1 MAGVSEALEPR
12 MNRITAL
19 CAVDQVQSKRGA
31 GFDSEHTCTEPG
43 PRGGAGRRPQS
54 GPLGN
59 SQLVLPRSKTVE
71 SSRRSERWFLRGI
84 MQEITGINR
93 LKHCG
98 RKPIANGVSLRMS
111 QVDGGGHRAGYAG
124 LETCGSVW
132 ACPVC
137 AAKITHERQEELA
150 QVIRKALDE
159 GLHVS
164 MLTLTQRHHRGQTL
178 SDLWESLSYAWGR
191 VTSGRKWVQF
201 KEQLGLRG
209 YARAVEV
216 THGENGWHAH
226 VHAVMITERRPEVTP
241 LFFQRKQGR
250 RKLPYPVEMR
260 MPADF
265 VADTWEKALAKK
277 GIGFLRNRGGM
288 DWQTA
293 KPSEALG
300 LASYVGKMNAVV
312 ATDSAG
318 QVASEA
324 TLGQFKRAK
333 GSNMT
338 PFQMLGD
345 IALIG
350 DADLVDLWREYERVS
365 KGKRA
370 LTWSRGLRAWAGL
383 GQERTDEEIAEDQA
397 GDDTVFTVNNSAWGM
412 VRPYASF
419 ILDLAEQ
426 EGADKVFE
434 WLDERD
440 VPYWVPGEEDSRD
453 L

>member
-1 MAGVSEALEPR
+1 MGLPDV
-12 MNRITAL
+12 
-19 CAVDQVQSKRGA
+19 
-31 GFDSEHTCTEPG
+31 
-43 PRGGAGRRPQS
+43 
-54 GPLGN
+54 LGKT
-59 SQLVLPRSKTVE
+59 QIVLPASNAVE

-84 MQEITGINR
+84 MQEITEINR

-98 RKPIANGVSLRMS
+98 RKPISNGVSLRMS
-111 QVDGGGHRAGYAG
+111 QVDSGGHRAGYAG

-137 AAKITHERQEELA
+137 AAKITHERQGELA
-150 QVIRKALDE
+150 AVIGKALDE

-164 MLTLTQRHHRGQTL
+164 MLTLTQRHHKGQSL

-191 VTSGRKWVQF
+191 VTSGRKWIAF

-209 YARAVEV
+209 YARSVEV
-216 THGENGWHAH
+216 THGKNGWHAH
-226 VHAVMITERRPEVTP
+226 VHAIVITEFRPEVTP

-250 RKLPYPVEMR
+250 RRTPYPVETV
-260 MPADF
+260 MPADYI
-265 VADTWEKALAKK
+265 ADTWGAALAKK

-300 LASYVGKMNAVV
+300 LATYVAKFGEADGAAQNAK
-312 ATDSAG
+312 AADQTAN
-318 QVASEA
+318 EA
-324 TLGQFKRAK
+324 TLGSFKKAK
-333 GSNMT
+333 RGNLT
-338 PFQMLGD
+338 PFQMLGE

-370 LTWSRGLRAWAGL
+370 LTWSRGLRDWAGL
-383 GQERTDEEIAEDQA
+383 GQERTDEEIAEDEA
-397 GDDTVFTVNNSAWGM
+397 GDDTVFTVENSTWGR
-412 VRPYASF
+412 VRPHAAF
-419 ILDLAEQ
+419 LLDLAEQ
-426 EGADKVFE
+426 RGVAQVFE
-434 WLDERD
+434 WLNKHKI
-440 VPYWVPGEEDSRD
+440 PYWVPGEEDSRD